1 MIKILGLFIFMVLM
15 ISISIITW
23 NKWHN
28 VFLTTFVTIVW
39 QLMLLSKIIDNL

>member
-1 MIKILGLFIFMVLM
+1 MVKILGLFIFMVLM

-28 VFLTTFVTIVW
+28 AFLTTFVTIVW
-39 QLMLLSKIIDNL
+39 LLMLLSKIIDNL